1 MLDIAAET
9 APDLRPTLALCAW
22 GGDTSFSESGAS
34 LVQVFSTRVE
44 LINDHR
50 PEALAER
57 LIGRLWTRGCNG
69 LLLTGPTR
77 LAGEFRLQT
86 RAENR
91 ALGGRGK
98 LDPTGPAVARAT
110 APIGEIVRSMGDAGL
125 AVAATSEAEDD
136 LGSYLLYRVLTAL
149 PDDAD
154 AAPVALLRSPPNA
167 PIEDQTRAV
176 RATAQAMARHFS
188 PSPRRPL

>member
-1 MLDIAAET
+1 MLDIAAEAT
-9 APDLRPTLALCAW
+9 PDIRPTLALCVWDGAP
-22 GGDTSFSESGAS
+22 SFSEGGSS
-34 LVQVFSTRVE
+34 LVQVLSTRVV
-44 LINDHR
+44 LINDHK

-57 LIGRLWTRGCNG
+57 LIGRLWNHGCGG

-91 ALGGRGK
+91 TIGGRGK

-125 AVAATSEAEDD
+125 AVTATSEAEDD

-167 PIEDQTRAV
+167 SPDDQGRAV

-188 PSPRRPL
+188 PSPRSRL